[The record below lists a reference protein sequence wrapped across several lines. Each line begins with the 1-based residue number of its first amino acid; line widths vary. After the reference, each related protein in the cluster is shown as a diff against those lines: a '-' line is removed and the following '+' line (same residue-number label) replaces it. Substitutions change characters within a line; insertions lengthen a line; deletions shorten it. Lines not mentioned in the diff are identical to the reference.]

1 MPKMS
6 SEFGQ
11 AVRAA
16 REEAGLTLREVAHK
30 AGMLGFPLS
39 FTTVRD
45 MEMGV
50 VVGPEKVLG
59 LALTVGVSPD
69 RLLRRAGYPLRY
81 DPSTLDE
88 SPESDRRGVTR
99 GHAPQG
105 LALV

>member
-16 REEAGLTLREVAHK
+16 REEAGLTLREVSHK
-30 AGMLGFPLS
+30 AGLLGFPLS

-59 LALTVGVSPD
+59 LALTVGASPD
-69 RLLRRAGYPLRY
+69 RLMRRAGYPLRY
-81 DPSTLDE
+81 DPSVLEE
-88 SPESDRRGVTR
+88 SLESDRRGTSR
-99 GHAPQG
+99 GCAPQG
-105 LALV
+105 LVLA

>member
-11 AVRAA
+11 AVRTA

-30 AGMLGFPLS
+30 AGLLGYPLS

-50 VVGPEKVLG
+50 VTGPEKVLG
-59 LALTVGVSPD
+59 LALTVGVPPD

-81 DPSTLDE
+81 DPSVLDE
-88 SPESDRRGVTR
+88 SPENDRRAVTR
-99 GHAPQG
+99 GRAPRE
-105 LALV
+105 LAVA